1 MELFINSMQ
10 TIIIIFS
17 ITSIVSALIVLFIL
31 YKKLP
36 NAHEKLKLIVPLVI
50 ALIIGAVFC
59 LIGMHPPTCE
69 FGRFM

>member
-1 MELFINSMQ
+1 MQ

-17 ITSIVSALIVLFIL
+17 LITIIAFCFIGFVL

-36 NAHEKLKLIVPLVI
+36 NENEKLKLIVPLVI
-50 ALIIGAVFC
+50 ALIIGAMFC
-59 LIGMHPPTCE
+59 LIGMRPPTCE